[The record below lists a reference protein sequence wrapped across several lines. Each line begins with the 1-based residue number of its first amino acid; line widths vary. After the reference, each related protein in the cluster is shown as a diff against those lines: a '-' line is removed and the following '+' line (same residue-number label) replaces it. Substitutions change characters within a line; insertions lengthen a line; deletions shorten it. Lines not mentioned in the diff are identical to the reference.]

1 MFFPLDQRWRLGTSQ
16 YSERLSKQL
25 VWLSSLLPYAQV
37 TQVMARIGGYVI
49 SEANAWR
56 ETQQRGAQLHAEMA
70 RRQAALRPEH
80 IVPTNARQDHDQL
93 KGVSMDGGLVH
104 VRGEG
109 WKEFKVGVVYD
120 IGVRDGQDVMTGEPT
135 EQPCAEQSHY
145 TAALGDVARFS
156 PALWE
161 LAAAHDLLSAAQSSV
176 TADGAEWIWNLCAD
190 IFPDSVQIVDWYH
203 ALQHLAAAAQALFPE
218 AETQAATWYRQAQ
231 DLLFR
236 GQVWRIVQTLHQA
249 ELSDLALYFERHQRR
264 MRYQEFRET
273 GLLIGSGAVESGIK
287 QYKARLTGPG
297 MRWSRPG
304 AERMLVLRSA
314 VLSHDF
320 DDLWAAAA

>member
-1 MFFPLDQRWRLGTSQ
+1 MARLGG
-16 YSERLSKQL
+16 
-25 VWLSSLLPYAQV
+25 YA
-37 TQVMARIGGYVI
+37 I

-56 ETQQRGAQLHAEMA
+56 ETQQRGAQLQAEMA

-93 KGVSMDGGLVH
+93 KGVSMDGGMVH

-109 WKEFKVGVVYD
+109 WKEFKVGVVYA
-120 IGVRDGQDVMTGEPT
+120 IGMRNGQDVLTGEPT
-135 EQPCAEQSHY
+135 QQPCAEQSCY
-145 TAALGDVARFS
+145 TAVLGDVARFS

-161 LAAAHDLLSAAQSSV
+161 LAATHDLLSAAQSSV

-203 ALQHLAAAAQALFPE
+203 ALQHLAVAAQALFPD
-218 AETQAATWYRQAQ
+218 AERPAATWYRQAQ
-231 DLLFR
+231 NLLFR
-236 GQVWRIVQTLHQA
+236 DQAWRIIQTLHQA
-249 ELSDLALYFERHQRR
+249 GLADLALYFERHQRR
-264 MRYQEFRET
+264 MRYHEFREA

-304 AERMLVLRSA
+304 AEQMLVLRSA